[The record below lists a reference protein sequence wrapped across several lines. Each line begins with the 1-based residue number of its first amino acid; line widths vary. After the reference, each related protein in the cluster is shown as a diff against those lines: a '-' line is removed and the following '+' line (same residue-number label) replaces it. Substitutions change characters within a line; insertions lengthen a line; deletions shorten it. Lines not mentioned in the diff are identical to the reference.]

1 MNIYIESEM
10 KNIRDMPFIILSID
24 NTSTQSSFWSFIKHV
39 QTYSKRMQLPMKK
52 YTNNFFEKKLNELG
66 IRDINKLNDKDLL
79 QFSDQIFPTNFANY
93 S

>member
-1 MNIYIESEM
+1 
-10 KNIRDMPFIILSID
+10 
-24 NTSTQSSFWSFIKHV
+24 
-39 QTYSKRMQLPMKK
+39 MKK